1 MKRLLLLLSLLA
13 GLAPG
18 RLAAQSE
25 STLIPFQGRLTDQGG
40 ALITNGVFSVVFQL
54 YTAPV
59 GGDILWSERHERVGV
74 LNGMVNVFL
83 GSIAPLTNI
92 DFSVTRHLGITV
104 DIDQNP
110 NTPDVEMV
118 PRQMIIPAFA
128 AKQAE
133 RARTLDVLDAT
144 GRPVQGQSY
153 GWASVFGNG
162 NPVTGSI
169 PGNRLSPASVTASQL
184 AVDSVQSANI
194 ANGQITVAKL
204 ANEVAQLLVP
214 AGAVSAF
221 AGTNLTTPP
230 TGWFFCDGSAVSRT
244 TYAALFAAIG
254 TAYGAGDGSTTFHLP
269 DYRGMFLRGIAN
281 IPDLNITAVDTANET
296 VTVANHPYRR
306 NGIPVRFTGTLPGG
320 LATNTTY
327 YTIYVDANRLA
338 FAASEGDAT
347 AANPVKV
354 DLTTVSTALVLVQAL
369 DPDSMNRRSVS
380 GANIMFGV
388 ATFQNDALQGHR
400 HEVRKKAGDGS
411 YLETTRFAGGEGVNG
426 FAYQYGEE
434 TANAYM
440 AKAIKA
446 DPLFGEPRVAS
457 QTRPI
462 NIYVN
467 YIIKF

>member
-1 MKRLLLLLSLLA
+1 MKPLSNMKRLLFLLSLFVY
-13 GLAPG
+13 LAPG
-18 RLAAQSE
+18 RLAAQAE
-25 STLIPFQGRLTDQGG
+25 STLIPFQGRLTDQNGTP
-40 ALITNGVFSVVFQL
+40 ITNGVFSVVFQL

-59 GGDILWSERHERVGV
+59 GGEILWSERHERVGV

-83 GSIAPLTNI
+83 GSITPLANI

-104 DIDQNP
+104 DIDQNA

-133 RARTLDVLDAT
+133 RARTLDVLDVN

-169 PGNRLSPASVTASQL
+169 PGNRLSPASVTAAQL
-184 AVDSVQSANI
+184 AVDSVQAANI

-306 NGIPVRFTGTLPGG
+306 NGMPVRFAGTPPGG
-320 LATNTTY
+320 LAVNTTY

-338 FAASEGDAT
+338 FAASEANAT

-354 DLTTVSTALVLVQAL
+354 DIITVVSGGLLVQAV
-369 DPDSMNRRSVS
+369 DPDSGTRRSVTGTS
-380 GANIMFGV
+380 FDRNVSSTQGDTIKSHTHPITPSQINGIVRGLVPGGIYAIPPGINVSAFNGWDFKIGEFG
-388 ATFQNDALQGHR
+388 
-400 HEVRKKAGDGS
+400 GS
-411 YLETTRFAGGEGVNG
+411 E
-426 FAYQYGEE
+426 
-434 TANAYM
+434 
-440 AKAIKA
+440 
-446 DPLFGEPRVAS
+446 
-457 QTRPI
+457 TRPI